1 MRVSQKD
8 LTKCTDR
15 QRTDRWMDEISPH
28 SSRPQPRNVIEDE
41 KKMIEDEKM
50 IEDVKIDW
58 R

>member
-1 MRVSQKD
+1 MYGQ
-8 LTKCTDR
+8 TKDR
-15 QRTDRWMDEISPH
+15 QMDEISPH